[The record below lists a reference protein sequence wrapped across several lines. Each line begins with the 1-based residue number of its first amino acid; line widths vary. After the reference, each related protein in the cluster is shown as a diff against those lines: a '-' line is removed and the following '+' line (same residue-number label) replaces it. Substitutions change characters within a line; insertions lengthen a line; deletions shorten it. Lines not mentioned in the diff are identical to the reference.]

1 MKIGNAWALTTT
13 EVCSALNK
21 VRAMKLCMVLVWIV
35 ISYDCQKDL
44 VVIQFVFVFCDA
56 LFGERE
62 RKKGTICAYIKT
74 KFIQNTKTNIKSF

>member
-1 MKIGNAWALTTT
+1 
-13 EVCSALNK
+13 
-21 VRAMKLCMVLVWIV
+21 MKLCMVLVWIV

-62 RKKGTICAYIKT
+62 KKGTIVAHIKT
-74 KFIQNTKTNIKSF
+74 KFIKIQKAT